1 MVLFSVII
9 PHYNTPN
16 SLKKLIQS
24 IPQNERIQ
32 LIVVDDKSTDD
43 ISSVKQLTI
52 SRGGSFLHNTTEYKG
67 AGTCR
72 NLGLQ
77 IASGKWLIFADADDY
92 FLDNSFHVM
101 EMYSNSKA
109 DIIYFPPI
117 SKYSGTNCLAKRH
130 KEYEKMVLSYLNHPN
145 ERNEMLLRY
154 KFMSPWSKMIRNKLV
169 QKNHIVFDE
178 VPAANDVMF
187 SLQAAYYAQKIE
199 ASMNHIYCITQSN
212 NTLTTLKNESNY
224 WSRVEVFTRRY
235 KFMQEHLDLVRLG
248 YVLPMGI
255 RILTNAIKQHYSVR
269 FIFKIYH
276 YLKKN
281 NISLF
286 PKQAIQ
292 NKAKNLMI
300 KEKKR

>member
-1 MVLFSVII
+1 MSSLTRLIDTLPIDESV
-9 PHYNTPN
+9 
-16 SLKKLIQS
+16 
-24 IPQNERIQ
+24 Q
-32 LIVVDDKSTDD
+32 LIVIDDKSQEDVTE
-43 ISSVKQLTI
+43 IENRIIQQ
-52 SRGGSFLHNTTEYKG
+52 GGIFLHNSTEKKG

-92 FLDNSFHVM
+92 FLDNAFHVM

-130 KEYEKMVLSYLNHPN
+130 IEYEKMVLSYLKHPN
-145 ERNEMLLRY
+145 EHNEMLLRY

-169 QKNHIVFDE
+169 QENHILFDE

-187 SLQAAYYAQKIE
+187 SLQAAFYAQKIE
-199 ASMNHIYCITQSN
+199 VSMNYIYCITQSN

-235 KFMQEHLDLVRLG
+235 KFMQEHLDLVRFG
-248 YVLPMGI
+248 HVLPMGI
-255 RILTNAIKQHYSVR
+255 RILTNAIKQHYSIR

-292 NKAKNLMI
+292 NKAKQLMI